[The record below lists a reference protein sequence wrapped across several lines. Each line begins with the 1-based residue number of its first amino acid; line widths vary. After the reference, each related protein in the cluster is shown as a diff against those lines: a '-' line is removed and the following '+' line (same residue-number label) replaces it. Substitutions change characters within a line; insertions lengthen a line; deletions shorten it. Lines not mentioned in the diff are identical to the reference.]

1 MRRLRGLEC
10 IFSALGLTVLFT
22 ATLYAQQRVDSGN
35 LYYRVLAVVPIVGKG
50 TLDDPKRPMF
60 APLPSQMTPGNR
72 NGIIAFH
79 HEVSDDGQYALVEFV
94 AVQPSALQ
102 AIVTAANLPGVKV
115 FQRGQNTQAQ
125 VEAEFQKQRKDFR
138 IDRFLLR
145 VP

>member
-1 MRRLRGLEC
+1 MRRLRGLAC
-10 IFSALGLTVLFT
+10 IFLVLGLTVLI
-22 ATLYAQQRVDSGN
+22 AEKLYAQQRVDSGN
-35 LYYRVLAVVPIVGKG
+35 LYSRVLAVVPIVGKG

-60 APLPSQMTPGNR
+60 APLPSQMTPGDR

-102 AIVTAANLPGVKV
+102 SIVTAANLPGVKV